1 MMKNK
6 ILTNTRKL
14 KLELQFRWLRLIG
27 KKPIKVYYWKKKVNF
42 GDLITP
48 SLLKYFG
55 YVPVFSKP
63 NKNTDII
70 STGSLIE
77 HIKPGFDGYILGT
90 GAIDEKTR
98 NTFPNAKILGLRGKF
113 TKQNLNVN
121 KKIVLGD
128 PGLISSILLVKRSE
142 RKYKLGIVPHF
153 TDFNNK
159 YIRMLANKFPS
170 DILVIDVRN
179 EPEHVLSQIDKCCHI
194 LSSSLHGL
202 ICADSLGI
210 PNKWIKLSQLLG
222 NDFKFHDYYSV
233 FDLEPKPLILSG
245 NETLDELI
253 SYTVL
258 QNSKKLEEI
267 KKGLTNAFEN
277 LHQTINR

>member
-1 MMKNK
+1 MKNLIISPIKK
-6 ILTNTRKL
+6 IYKISRL
-14 KLELQFRWLRLIG
+14 KWLQLRG
-27 KKPIKVYYWKKKVNF
+27 KKTIKVYYWKKKVNF

-63 NKNTDII
+63 DKNAELI
-70 STGSLIE
+70 STGSLME
-77 HIKPGFDGYILGT
+77 HIKPGFNGYILGT

-121 KKIVLGD
+121 KEIVLGD
-128 PGLISSILLVKRSE
+128 PGLISSILLEKRSAKE
-142 RKYKLGIVPHF
+142 YKLGIVPHF
-153 TDFNNK
+153 SDIQNEYVRALEKK
-159 YIRMLANKFPS
+159 YPS
-170 DILVIDVRN
+170 EILVIDVRN
-179 EPEHVLSQIDKCCHI
+179 EPEHVLSQMDKCSHI

-222 NDFKFHDYYSV
+222 NDFKFKDYYSV
-233 FDLEPKPLILSG
+233 FGVEPQPLIINGS
-245 NETLDELI
+245 ETPDELI
-253 SYTVL
+253 SHTVL
-258 QNSKKLEEI
+258 QDSMKLQKVKED
-267 KKGLTNAFEN
+267 LMNAFKN
-277 LHQTINR
+277 LYQTING